1 MTVAKLSPAGGGTGL
16 FADLPLGLV
25 ADRIVW
31 SSKRLNV
38 FGADSDEE
46 DGIISTDTECFV
58 GASGGERVE
67 VEEEAMLGAVVVGWA
82 RTKAAEVEGV
92 SAFPAVI
99 REDSVCSGLG
109 TAGPIF
115 EDTVAT
121 VAMCGSREGSRR
133 VCDLE

>member
-16 FADLPLGLV
+16 FAGLPLGLV

-31 SSKRLNV
+31 SSRRLNV

-58 GASGGERVE
+58 GAGGGERVD
-67 VEEEAMLGAVVVGWA
+67 VEEEAMLGAVVGWA
-82 RTKAAEVEGV
+82 RTKAAEVEGG
-92 SAFPAVI
+92 SAFTAVI
-99 REDSVCSGLG
+99 REDSVRNGFG

-121 VAMCGSREGSRR
+121 VAMCRSRERSGAC
-133 VCDLE
+133 V